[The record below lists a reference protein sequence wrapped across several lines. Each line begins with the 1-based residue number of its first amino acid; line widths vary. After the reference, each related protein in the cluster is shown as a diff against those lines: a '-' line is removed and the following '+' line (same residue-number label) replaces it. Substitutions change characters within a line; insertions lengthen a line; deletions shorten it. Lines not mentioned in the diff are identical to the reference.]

1 MEKTILLDEAYKK
14 ILASKDLQIK
24 FMQAAKD
31 NKLEAF
37 LKEQNID
44 ATPEEVKE
52 YLTKKFENT
61 DGELSKEELDMAAGG
76 KDYDTKVSWI
86 VLSIFGLGLGCAVSG
101 IVGGVTKKD
110 CMQS

>member
-1 MEKTILLDEAYKK
+1 MENTNLLDEAYKK
-14 ILASKDLQIK
+14 IIANKELQTK
-24 FMQAAKD
+24 FMQAAKE

-37 LKEQNID
+37 LKEHNIE

-76 KDYDTKVSWI
+76 KGTAGWV
-86 VLSIFGLGLGCAVSG
+86 VLSVVGLGIGCAVSAIAEQTSG
-101 IVGGVTKKD
+101 FCIE
-110 CMQS
+110 